1 MRIVLFLTIL
11 AVLAAA
17 PFLYAQAAP
26 GAAGH
31 WEGKIQ
37 TPGPEI
43 GIQIDLAKAGDAW
56 KGAIAIPEQ
65 NLKSFPLSDISVNG
79 SVVKFAMK
87 GVPGDPTFDGKLAAD
102 GKTIAGNFTQGG
114 TQMTFALSRA
124 GDARIEEPAKST
136 PLAKQFEGT
145 WEGTLD
151 AMGTK
156 LRLIFKLA
164 NKDGVGSGTILSVDQ
179 GNAEIPISSVTQ
191 KDSSVVLEV
200 SAVAGTYKGDI
211 NAAGNQLTG
220 TWTQGP
226 GSLPLVL
233 NKKP

>member
-1 MRIVLFLTIL
+1 M
-11 AVLAAA
+11 LAALA
-17 PFLYAQAAP
+17 ATPFLFAQSAP
-26 GAAGH
+26 GAAGQ

-43 GIQIDLAKAGDAW
+43 GILINLAKAGDTW
-56 KGAIAIPEQ
+56 KGTIAIPEQ
-65 NLKSFPLSDISVNG
+65 NLKGFPLSDISVNG

-102 GKTIAGNFTQGG
+102 GKTIAGNFTQSG
-114 TQMTFALSRA
+114 TPMTFTLSRT

-145 WEGTLD
+145 WEGALD

-156 LRLIFKLA
+156 LRLVCKLA
-164 NKDGVGSGTILSVDQ
+164 NKEGVGAGTLTSVDQ

-191 KDSSVVLEV
+191 KDSSLVLEV
-200 SAVAGTYKGDI
+200 SAVGGTYKGNI

-220 TWTQGP
+220 TWTQGM

-233 NKKP
+233 NKKQ